1 MTRVRLEPATAE
13 HVRALLAGDDAFRE
27 QFGIAVSPGYLE
39 FDGVLEHFLTT
50 LDAGADPT
58 WHSQLIVHVAER
70 ALIGLGGF
78 KGPPTDGRVEIG
90 YGISPAYRHQ
100 GYATEAA
107 RLMVDTARAAGV
119 TTVMAHTLPEPS
131 FSTRLLVTLG
141 FTQTTTVD
149 DPDDGPV
156 WRWELLLTG

>member
-1 MTRVRLEPATAE
+1 MTRVQLVPATAD
-13 HVRALLAGDDAFRE
+13 HVRALIAGDDAFTE
-27 QFGIAVSPGYLE
+27 QFGFAVSPGYLE
-39 FDGVLEHFLTT
+39 VDGVLEHFLTT

-58 WHSQLIVHVAER
+58 CHTQLIVQRADR

-107 RLMVDTARAAGV
+107 RLMVGTARAAGV
-119 TTVMAHTLPEPS
+119 STVIAHTLPEPS

-156 WRWELLLTG
+156 WRWELPLTG